1 MLRNALY
8 TSAPPIV
15 RLVGG
20 FILTP
25 FILKSLGENVF
36 TIWKVVTSIIAMSW
50 LLQLGMNSYIN
61 RVIPYNLSKN
71 NKDEIYEVVR
81 TVRVFYRFVS
91 ILIVFI
97 GLWYIGFVDNSQEYK
112 VAFSICLLGYVIFTP
127 LSYLKGVMTGHQEY
141 VLLGKIDLFSY
152 VLYFLLSLFLCFF
165 WQNSYAFYFV
175 SIIPIVVP
183 VFFIY
188 YFSNKNGYSYVRKG
202 GVTFNTVKQAI
213 SYSST
218 AMMFSFV
225 GMLYVNVTLFYL
237 YDNFLVSAVTGY
249 ILIYQIVSIIPTILV
264 MMLSTIKPE
273 LSRLDGLNDFTSINR
288 IRNQIRLLIVSILVI
303 YFFILSLHLND
314 ILQIWIGSN
323 VKLLSDRALL
333 LLFVGQLSWC
343 LLNLNYFVLNS
354 IAKHTKLSALS
365 SCVLGAF
372 FLVSYASLNSYET
385 IDEFTIWI
393 NTLLFL
399 IMCYSSVDVNRAMK
413 SKLTVNVNY
422 KFSAFVCLV
431 ILMAINS
438 EIFYP
443 YRFIVSPV
451 FLVVSLYIFYFNILT
466 EEYQQ
471 IIKRKLCRKKLL

>member
-15 RLVGG
+15 RLMGG

-25 FILKSLGENVF
+25 FILNSLGENVF
-36 TIWKVVTSIIAMSW
+36 TIWKVVASIIAMSW

-71 NKDEIYEVVR
+71 NKDEIYEAVM
-81 TVRVFYRFVS
+81 TVRVFYRLVT
-91 ILIVFI
+91 IVIVFL

-127 LSYLKGVMTGHQEY
+127 FSYLKGVMTGHQEY
-141 VLLGKIDLFSY
+141 VLLGKIDFFSY
-152 VLYFLLSLFLCFF
+152 ALYFSLSLLLCFF

-188 YFSNKNGYSYVRKG
+188 YFSHKRGYRYVIKRKL
-202 GVTFNTVKQAI
+202 TLYPVKKAI

-218 AMMFSFV
+218 AMLFSFV

-237 YDNFLVSAVTGY
+237 YDNFSVSAVTGY
-249 ILIYQIVSIIPTILV
+249 ILIYQIVSIIPSILV

-273 LSRLDGLNDFTSINR
+273 LSRLDGLNDFTSINK
-288 IRNQIRLLIVSILVI
+288 IRNQIGLLIVSILSI
-303 YFFILSLHLND
+303 YFFILNLHLND

-323 VKLLSDRALL
+323 VKLLSDKALL
-333 LLFVGQLSWC
+333 VLFVGQLSWC

-354 IAKHTKLSALS
+354 MAKHTKISAVS
-365 SCVLGAF
+365 SCALGIL
-372 FLVSYASLNSYET
+372 FLVSYASLKNYES
-385 IDEFTIWI
+385 INEFTVWI

-399 IMCYSSVDVNRAMK
+399 IMCYSFFDVNKTMK
-413 SKLTVNVNY
+413 SSLTFNVNY

-431 ILMAINS
+431 IVMIINS
-438 EIFYP
+438 VTIYP
-443 YRFIVSPV
+443 YRFMISPI
-451 FLVVSLYIFYFNILT
+451 FLVVSLCIFYFILLT
-466 EEYQQ
+466 EEHQK
-471 IIKRKLCRKKLL
+471 IIKRKLCRKQLQ